1 MIPFTCATLT
11 KSFIFLIYKMEIKIT
26 ALSYSQNPL
35 RSKMK
40 SNNVLT

>member
-11 KSFIFLIYKMEIKIT
+11 KSFVFLIYKMEIKIT

-35 RSKMK
+35 SKMK